1 MSFKFGS
8 YDSAASGLTATL
20 RRLPSFQG
28 LQLETLAAPGTD
40 GQFFGGATL
49 DGAKFEFDTIIHGE
63 TPTDAALKRDQ
74 LGLALD
80 PARGEAWLTF
90 DAAPGWRWLSIL
102 SGVVNWERLT
112 WDAALGFQFRADV
125 TFAAL
130 EAFGRLVDDEEW
142 TRSSPGSLAI
152 ERQHGNA
159 RSFPTI
165 ELVGTLNASQSAT
178 VSVAGVSCT
187 VQGPLTPSQ
196 VLRLDYD
203 RFEFARWSGA
213 TKVASV
219 VRKMSNLARPVLW
232 PHAPTTLTVSTAGSI
247 TSVKLKANSRRQ

>member
-1 MSFKFGS
+1 MSFTFRGQPSDGFGI
-8 YDSAASGLTATL
+8 ATL
-20 RRLPSFQG
+20 QRLPSLQG
-28 LQLETLAAPGTD
+28 LQLETLEAPGTD
-40 GQFFGGATL
+40 GLFFGGSTL
-49 DGAKFEFDTIIHGE
+49 SSAGFVFDTIIKGSS
-63 TPTDAALKRDQ
+63 PADAHAKRDA
-74 LGLALD
+74 LTLVLD
-80 PARGEAWLTF
+80 PARGEDWLTF
-90 DAAPGWRWLSIL
+90 DAAPDWRWWAIPSRVIE
-102 SGVVNWERLT
+102 WERLT
-112 WDAALGFQFRADV
+112 WDTALGFQFRADI

-130 EAFGRLVDDEEW
+130 EAFGRLVNDEEW
-142 TRSSPGSLAI
+142 TRGSPGSLAI

-165 ELVGTLNASQSAT
+165 ELVGTLNASQSVT

-203 RFEFARWSGA
+203 RFEFARWNGA

-232 PHAPTTLTVSTAGSI
+232 PHAPTTLTVSTTGSI